1 MNIFVPAWPWQQKK
15 DIKLIPSRKTCEKWV
30 GISSGH
36 LWLMRTDLWHCR
48 KSGGTSRL
56 DLMTAK
62 TDWRPAW
69 KCKNGPVTHFTSTS
83 DQVLEA
89 DIHFLPQLLGHS
101 QDLKQQQ
108 YLPRVLHGFGVSFS
122 QQILEPSLVYIRGPL
137 FQGSNRTN
145 NVNVKLQ
152 GCNSSHTWS
161 FITFT
166 CWSSGGLRI
175 KSWTC
180 FLFIHSHS
188 TKPGNTVGLKC
199 FLHNYSLTYNKN

>member
-1 MNIFVPAWPWQQKK
+1 
-15 DIKLIPSRKTCEKWV
+15 
-30 GISSGH
+30 
-36 LWLMRTDLWHCR
+36 MRTDLWPCR
-48 KSGGTSRL
+48 RSEGTSRL

-62 TDWRPAW
+62 TDWRQAC
-69 KCKNGPVTHFTSTS
+69 KCKNGPVTHLTSTS
-83 DQVLEA
+83 DRVLEA

-101 QDLKQQQ
+101 QDLKQQRH
-108 YLPRVLHGFGVSFS
+108 LPRVLHGFGVSFS
-122 QQILEPSLVYIRGPL
+122 QQILEPSLVYIRGPS

-166 CWSSGGLRI
+166 CWSSAGLRI

-188 TKPGNTVGLKC
+188 TKPGNTVGLESASFTITALPTTKTNQKF
-199 FLHNYSLTYNKN
+199 FLFFF